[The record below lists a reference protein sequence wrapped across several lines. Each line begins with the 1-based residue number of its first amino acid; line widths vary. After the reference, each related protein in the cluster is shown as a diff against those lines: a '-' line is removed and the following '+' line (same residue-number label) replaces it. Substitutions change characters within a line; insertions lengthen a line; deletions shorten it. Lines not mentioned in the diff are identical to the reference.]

1 MRYLSDRLP
10 RAPYYQRRRH
20 YKLRAAAL
28 LVAIVAGAW
37 GFWHVVGRFM

>member
-1 MRYLSDRLP
+1 MRYLSDRIP

-28 LVAIVAGAW
+28 LAAIVVRAW
-37 GFWHVVGRFM
+37 GFWVLVGRFM